1 MSSLSA
7 IRWRS
12 NIAFISFSPCK
23 RCDDCCPGTNE
34 HASSDTASTDTGTCV
49 DDGAVSIFSAS
60 EYGAQ
65 WIIFEG
71 GKMGT
76 RLFLSAIVA
85 VVFGLTGANPSS
97 AQSIPDRLIKI
108 VVPYPPGGPADV
120 AARSSTAQSTKGWA
134 LPKCG

>member
-1 MSSLSA
+1 MQ
-7 IRWRS
+7 
-12 NIAFISFSPCK
+12 
-23 RCDDCCPGTNE
+23 DDVMIVAQGRTSMP
-34 HASSDTASTDTGTCV
+34 HPDTASTDTGTCV
-49 DDGAVSIFSAS
+49 DDGAASIFSAS

-76 RLFLSAIVA
+76 RLFLSAFAA

-97 AQSIPDRLIKI
+97 AQCFPD
-108 VVPYPPGGPADV
+108 
-120 AARSSTAQSTKGWA
+120 KGCA